1 MAEQSND
8 FNKEYLEEKIQAIG
22 EKLGDAYG
30 QPLMEELIMRMERT
44 VSHFNDEVD
53 AMIDLLKSRT
63 KNQRYLLASMRGE
76 DPDAEPEEISELE
89 KKLESGD
96 SKEKKSTEQLP
107 RKKNLKRNFHC
118 LNEKRKNDLN
128 PQKGSGS
135 LKFLRF
141 I

>member
-96 SKEKKSTEQLP
+96 SKEKKSTEQLSQEEKP
-107 RKKNLKRNFHC
+107 KKKFSLFKRKKK
-118 LNEKRKNDLN
+118 K
-128 PQKGSGS
+128 
-135 LKFLRF
+135 
-141 I
+141 

>member
-96 SKEKKSTEQLP
+96 SKEKKSTQQLSQEEKP
-107 RKKNLKRNFHC
+107 KKKFSLFKRKKK
-118 LNEKRKNDLN
+118 K
-128 PQKGSGS
+128 
-135 LKFLRF
+135 
-141 I
+141 

>member
-76 DPDAEPEEISELE
+76 DPNAEPVEMSELE
-89 KKLESGD
+89 KKLESGN
-96 SKEKKSTEQLP
+96 SKEEKSTDKSAKEEKPKKKFSLFK
-107 RKKNLKRNFHC
+107 RKKK
-118 LNEKRKNDLN
+118 K
-128 PQKGSGS
+128 
-135 LKFLRF
+135 
-141 I
+141 

>member
-1 MAEQSND
+1 MTEQSND
-8 FNKEYLEEKIQAIG
+8 FNKEYLEEKIHAIG

-53 AMIDLLKSRT
+53 TMIHSLKSRT

-76 DPDAEPEEISELE
+76 DPDAEPEEISEFE

-96 SKEKKSTEQLP
+96 SKEKKSTEQLSQEEKP
-107 RKKNLKRNFHC
+107 KKKFSLFKRKKK
-118 LNEKRKNDLN
+118 K
-128 PQKGSGS
+128 
-135 LKFLRF
+135 
-141 I
+141 

>member
-53 AMIDLLKSRT
+53 AMIHSLKSRT

-76 DPDAEPEEISELE
+76 DPDAKPEEISEFE

-96 SKEKKSTEQLP
+96 SKEKISTEKLSQEEKPKKKFSLFK
-107 RKKNLKRNFHC
+107 RKKK
-118 LNEKRKNDLN
+118 K
-128 PQKGSGS
+128 
-135 LKFLRF
+135 
-141 I
+141 

>member
-53 AMIDLLKSRT
+53 TMIHSLKSRT

-76 DPDAEPEEISELE
+76 DPDAEPEEISEFE

-96 SKEKKSTEQLP
+96 SKEKKSTEKLSQEEKPKKKFSLFK
-107 RKKNLKRNFHC
+107 RKKK
-118 LNEKRKNDLN
+118 K
-128 PQKGSGS
+128 
-135 LKFLRF
+135 
-141 I
+141 

>member
-1 MAEQSND
+1 MAKQSND
-8 FNKEYLEEKIQAIG
+8 FNKEYLEEKIHAIG

-30 QPLMEELIMRMERT
+30 QPLMEELIVRMERT

-76 DPDAEPEEISELE
+76 DPDAEPEEISEFE

-96 SKEKKSTEQLP
+96 SKEKKSTEQLSQEEKP
-107 RKKNLKRNFHC
+107 KKKFSLF
-118 LNEKRKNDLN
+118 KRKN
-128 PQKGSGS
+128 K
-135 LKFLRF
+135 K
-141 I
+141 

>member
-53 AMIDLLKSRT
+53 TMIHSLKSRT

-76 DPDAEPEEISELE
+76 DPDAEPEEISEFE

-96 SKEKKSTEQLP
+96 SKEKKSTEKLSQEEKPKKKFSLFK
-107 RKKNLKRNFHC
+107 RKKK
-118 LNEKRKNDLN
+118 
-128 PQKGSGS
+128 S
-135 LKFLRF
+135 
-141 I
+141 

>member
-8 FNKEYLEEKIQAIG
+8 FNKEYLEEKIHAIG

-76 DPDAEPEEISELE
+76 DPDAEPEEISEFE

-96 SKEKKSTEQLP
+96 SKEKKSTEQLSQEEKP
-107 RKKNLKRNFHC
+107 KKKFSLFKRKKK
-118 LNEKRKNDLN
+118 K
-128 PQKGSGS
+128 
-135 LKFLRF
+135 
-141 I
+141 

>member
-8 FNKEYLEEKIQAIG
+8 FNKEYLEEKIHAIG

-76 DPDAEPEEISELE
+76 DPDAEPEEISEFE

-96 SKEKKSTEQLP
+96 SKENTSTEKLSQEEKPKKKFSLFK
-107 RKKNLKRNFHC
+107 RKKK
-118 LNEKRKNDLN
+118 K
-128 PQKGSGS
+128 
-135 LKFLRF
+135 
-141 I
+141 

>member
-1 MAEQSND
+1 ME
-8 FNKEYLEEKIQAIG
+8 
-22 EKLGDAYG
+22 DAYG

-53 AMIDLLKSRT
+53 AMIHSLKSRT

-96 SKEKKSTEQLP
+96 SKEKKSTEQLSQEEKP
-107 RKKNLKRNFHC
+107 KKKFSLFKRKKK
-118 LNEKRKNDLN
+118 K
-128 PQKGSGS
+128 
-135 LKFLRF
+135 
-141 I
+141 

>member
-96 SKEKKSTEQLP
+96 SKEKKSTEQPSQKEKPKKKFSLFK
-107 RKKNLKRNFHC
+107 RKKK
-118 LNEKRKNDLN
+118 K
-128 PQKGSGS
+128 
-135 LKFLRF
+135 
-141 I
+141 

>member
-76 DPDAEPEEISELE
+76 DPDAEPEEISEFE

-96 SKEKKSTEQLP
+96 SKEKKSTEQLSQEEKP
-107 RKKNLKRNFHC
+107 KKKFSLFKRKKK
-118 LNEKRKNDLN
+118 K
-128 PQKGSGS
+128 
-135 LKFLRF
+135 
-141 I
+141 

>member
-8 FNKEYLEEKIQAIG
+8 FNKEYLEEKIHAIG

-76 DPDAEPEEISELE
+76 DPDAEPEEISEFE

-96 SKEKKSTEQLP
+96 SKEKKSTQQLSQEEKP
-107 RKKNLKRNFHC
+107 KKKFSLFKRKKK
-118 LNEKRKNDLN
+118 K
-128 PQKGSGS
+128 
-135 LKFLRF
+135 
-141 I
+141 

>member
-63 KNQRYLLASMRGE
+63 KKNVLLM
-76 DPDAEPEEISELE
+76 
-89 KKLESGD
+89 SGHHF
-96 SKEKKSTEQLP
+96 TGARP
-107 RKKNLKRNFHC
+107 
-118 LNEKRKNDLN
+118 
-128 PQKGSGS
+128 
-135 LKFLRF
+135 
-141 I
+141 

>member
-96 SKEKKSTEQLP
+96 FKEKKSTEQPSQEEKPKKKFSLFK
-107 RKKNLKRNFHC
+107 RKKK
-118 LNEKRKNDLN
+118 K
-128 PQKGSGS
+128 
-135 LKFLRF
+135 
-141 I
+141 

>member
-8 FNKEYLEEKIQAIG
+8 FNKEYLEEKIHAIG

-63 KNQRYLLASMRGE
+63 KNQHYLLASMRGE
-76 DPDAEPEEISELE
+76 DPDAEPEEISKLE

-96 SKEKKSTEQLP
+96 SKEKKSTEQLSQEEKP
-107 RKKNLKRNFHC
+107 KKKFSLFKRKKK
-118 LNEKRKNDLN
+118 K
-128 PQKGSGS
+128 
-135 LKFLRF
+135 
-141 I
+141 

>member
-53 AMIDLLKSRT
+53 AMIDSLKSRT

-76 DPDAEPEEISELE
+76 DPDAEPIEMSELE

-96 SKEKKSTEQLP
+96 SKEKKSIEKLSQEKKPKKKFSLFK
-107 RKKNLKRNFHC
+107 RKKK
-118 LNEKRKNDLN
+118 K
-128 PQKGSGS
+128 
-135 LKFLRF
+135 
-141 I
+141 

>member
-1 MAEQSND
+1 MPEQAND
-8 FNKEYLEEKIQAIG
+8 FNKEYLKEKIHAIG

-76 DPDAEPEEISELE
+76 DPDAEPVEISELE

-96 SKEKKSTEQLP
+96 SKEKKSTQQLSQEEKP
-107 RKKNLKRNFHC
+107 KKKFSLFKRKKK
-118 LNEKRKNDLN
+118 K
-128 PQKGSGS
+128 
-135 LKFLRF
+135 
-141 I
+141 

>member
-8 FNKEYLEEKIQAIG
+8 FNKEYLEEKIHAIG

-30 QPLMEELIMRMERT
+30 QPLMEELIVRMERT

-76 DPDAEPEEISELE
+76 DPDAEPEEISEFE

-96 SKEKKSTEQLP
+96 SKEKKSTEQLSQEEKP
-107 RKKNLKRNFHC
+107 KKKFSLFKRKKK
-118 LNEKRKNDLN
+118 K
-128 PQKGSGS
+128 
-135 LKFLRF
+135 
-141 I
+141 

>member
-1 MAEQSND
+1 MPEQTND

-53 AMIDLLKSRT
+53 TMIHSLKSRT

-76 DPDAEPEEISELE
+76 DPDAEPEEISEFE

-96 SKEKKSTEQLP
+96 SKEKISTEKLSQEEKPKKKFSLFK
-107 RKKNLKRNFHC
+107 RKKK
-118 LNEKRKNDLN
+118 K
-128 PQKGSGS
+128 
-135 LKFLRF
+135 
-141 I
+141 

>member
-8 FNKEYLEEKIQAIG
+8 FNKEYLEEKIHAIG

-30 QPLMEELIMRMERT
+30 QPLMEELIVRMERT

-63 KNQRYLLASMRGE
+63 KNQHYLLASMRGE

-89 KKLESGD
+89 KKLELGD
-96 SKEKKSTEQLP
+96 SKEKKSTEQLSQEEKP
-107 RKKNLKRNFHC
+107 KKKFSLFKRKKK
-118 LNEKRKNDLN
+118 K
-128 PQKGSGS
+128 
-135 LKFLRF
+135 
-141 I
+141 